1 VRARLSSVARSVRTF
16 NLRTTRESRV
26 LVVVASRLDEGARM
40 LANRSADIRVLTCED
55 LSVPGWRHRPGRTST
70 AVIGGEMV
78 PATAIRGVL
87 TRRSRVL
94 EWELERIVPGDRA
107 YVAAEMTAFLHSWL
121 SGLGC
126 PMLNRPVPTCL
137 SGPGWCR
144 EQWVRTAA
152 RLGIPVRPVRWRLW
166 ASDCAPEDDPA
177 FTATVVGDRCLGA
190 ADRAS
195 AAWAL
200 RLARVAGVDL
210 LAVRFG
216 EAKAGFDLLG
226 ADPWPDV
233 SSPEVADA
241 ILEYLGE
248 GRRC

>member
-1 VRARLSSVARSVRTF
+1 
-16 NLRTTRESRV
+16 V
-26 LVVVASRLDEGARM
+26 LVVVASRLDEGART
-40 LANRSADIRVLTCED
+40 LADRWTEVRVLTCED
-55 LSVPGWRHRPGRTST
+55 LSVAGWRHRPGAPESST
-70 AVIGGEMV
+70 AVVGGEMV
-78 PATAIRGVL
+78 PAAEIEGVL

-94 EWELERIVPGDRA
+94 EWEPDHIVLRDRT
-107 YVAAEMTAFLHSWL
+107 YVAAEMTAFLRSWL

-152 RLGIPVRPVRWRLW
+152 RLGIPARPVRWRVG
-166 ASDCAPEDDPA
+166 ASAEAPEA
-177 FTATVVGDRCLGA
+177 VFTATVVGDRCLGA

-210 LAVRFG
+210 LAASFG
-216 EAKAGFDLLG
+216 EAEAGFELLG
-226 ADPWPDV
+226 ADPWADV